1 MKNFNSTFEP
11 KECYYC
17 KKMINS
23 FADHVEKEIPIFI
36 NTSNATLVSLNKSVD
51 NIEIKLLSQRKSKK
65 KKGYTEIEVVED
77 FRIVRKEFNNDDFEL
92 FVHLRNTDLDK
103 NKGKDSISSVE
114 VLVNRDFHVGCVAN
128 MVNSMNVQ
136 TRLENLSDREKCYYK
151 VKEILG
157 DTHSSDKYIVQ
168 RLNGLRT
175 NTFAGKRQNASMVDG
190 YTFDIIYKTILISEP
205 RIRSAMKQIKFNGD
219 KHKINF
225 IMSVV
230 RDNLSSV
237 KNKDEAIKRQERL
250 NRQNELLLSEIVD
263 KQSQEKFAYQLSDEE
278 KIKKEKASER
288 WLRDQERKQQDIDL
302 EDLFN

>member
-1 MKNFNSTFEP
+1 MKNFNSTFKP

-17 KKMINS
+17 KKMINDFS
-23 FADHVEKEIPIFI
+23 DHVEKEIPIFI

-51 NIEIKLLSQRKSKK
+51 DIEVKLLSQRKSKK

-151 VKEILG
+151 VK
-157 DTHSSDKYIVQ
+157 Q
-168 RLNGLRT
+168 RMHLY
-175 NTFAGKRQNASMVDG
+175 F
-190 YTFDIIYKTILISEP
+190 IIK
-205 RIRSAMKQIKFNGD
+205 
-219 KHKINF
+219 
-225 IMSVV
+225 
-230 RDNLSSV
+230 
-237 KNKDEAIKRQERL
+237 
-250 NRQNELLLSEIVD
+250 
-263 KQSQEKFAYQLSDEE
+263 
-278 KIKKEKASER
+278 
-288 WLRDQERKQQDIDL
+288 
-302 EDLFN
+302 